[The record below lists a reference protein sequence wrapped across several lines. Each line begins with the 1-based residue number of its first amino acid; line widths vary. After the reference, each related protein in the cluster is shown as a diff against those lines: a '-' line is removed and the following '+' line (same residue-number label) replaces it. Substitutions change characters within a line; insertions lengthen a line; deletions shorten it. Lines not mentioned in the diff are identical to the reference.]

1 MFSNLRPLFS
11 PKRAFVISATHV
23 VEMGYLQEHFL
34 QHYSQSRGT
43 YIVGYHTLRWKDMR
57 QMEKALYFAERG
69 KKIAVRMTSN
79 WVGREMEK

>member
-1 MFSNLRPLFS
+1 
-11 PKRAFVISATHV
+11 
-23 VEMGYLQEHFL
+23 
-34 QHYSQSRGT
+34 
-43 YIVGYHTLRWKDMR
+43 MR

>member
-34 QHYSQSRGT
+34 QHYPIPWDVYCGLSH
-43 YIVGYHTLRWKDMR
+43 IKV
-57 QMEKALYFAERG
+57 ERYEANG
-69 KKIAVRMTSN
+69 KGIIFCRKRKEDSSENDLKLGWT
-79 WVGREMEK
+79 